1 MYIYKCIFSLICFIE
16 KNYITTARKYSALWE
31 HEEEAEVRAGVP
43 LLKSSFN
50 IAIDYKMVH

>member
-1 MYIYKCIFSLICFIE
+1 MYFYFLFFFL
-16 KNYITTARKYSALWE
+16 YISIARKYSALSE
-31 HEEEAEVRAGVP
+31 HEEEAEVRAGVR

>member
-1 MYIYKCIFSLICFIE
+1 MYIYKCIFIFYFFL
-16 KNYITTARKYSALWE
+16 YISIARKYSALWE
-31 HEEEAEVRAGVP
+31 HEEEAEVRAGVR